1 MSNTPD
7 NLPDLSKEAVSADYT
22 ELCKKL
28 VLYKRIVHVR
38 WLAHVSTPG
47 LGGRGGELAS
57 C

>member
-1 MSNTPD
+1 MSN
-7 NLPDLSKEAVSADYT
+7 NLPDLSEEAVSTDYT